1 MVKYRL
7 SHSVALPDCIIAA
20 IAMVTNLE
28 FFTYNQ
34 KDFKFI
40 EGLKLFQF

>member
-1 MVKYRL
+1 MGKYRL
-7 SHSVALPDCIIAA
+7 KHSMALPDCIIAA
-20 IAMVTNLE
+20 IVMVTNLE

-34 KDFKFI
+34 KVFKFI